1 MGLMSITRIV
11 KETTKEGLNIY
22 SGTNVVSTLL
32 NVMKVFTALIQN
44 KLKHC
49 LSSGA

>member
-22 SGTNVVSTLL
+22 SECINYGVLRQSCFRIQTLL
-32 NVMKVFTALIQN
+32 KIKKSIV
-44 KLKHC
+44 
-49 LSSGA
+49 